1 MHVEERPI
9 HPAAEYASLM
19 PPVEI
24 MAAGKKAR
32 PHSARKSETVRNL
45 NESMTSLSTRN
56 AGINEPTTKIM
67 KAMTKKHNR
76 KEIKNALLHV
86 SLAGSMSRTE
96 RDELNAILDAEP
108 EVNHTILFKGVL
120 GRTDY
125 RALYRQEYDE
135 HDDLGHIAKVH
146 GAPGAPPHI
155 TANMI

>member
-1 MHVEERPI
+1 
-9 HPAAEYASLM
+9 M
-19 PPVEI
+19 PPVEV
-24 MAAGKKAR
+24 MGKKKAR
-32 PHSARKSETVRNL
+32 PNSARKSETVRNL
-45 NESMTSLSTRN
+45 NESMTSLSARN
-56 AGINEPTTKIM
+56 AGIMEPTTSLKKPM
-67 KAMTKKHNR
+67 VKKHNR

-96 RDELNAILDAEP
+96 RDELNVILDAEP

-135 HDDLGHIAKVH
+135 HNDLGHIVKVH
-146 GAPGAPPHI
+146 GAPGAPSHI